1 MSHRT
6 LHFSFSEYLS
16 FNEYIFRSSQGQ
28 SPSKIS
34 VKLLIAAENKAM
46 GGLVNPFSWSLTVTK
61 KKGITRSIWNHC
73 SVSSRACASTHCC
86 YSKSSTVG
94 AY

>member
-6 LHFSFSEYLS
+6 LHFSFSKYLS
-16 FNEYIFRSSQGQ
+16 FTEDVFRSCQGQ
-28 SPSKIS
+28 SPGEVS
-34 VKLLIAAENKAM
+34 VKLLITAENKAM
-46 GGLVNPFSWSLTVTK
+46 GGVVNPCLGALTVTK

-73 SVSSRACASTHCC
+73 SVSSRACASTHCS
-86 YSKSSTVG
+86 YSRSSTA